1 MTSITILP
9 LQTEVSSRG
18 HTPSVPRRLIHRPRA
33 WGLIQMTL
41 MACLIVLVWPVQ
53 LGGKSTLTVVAGNSM
68 EPTYLLGDAVITW
81 KEAPHIGDVVLFRL
95 PEGEFGAGKLV
106 IHRLIGGDG
115 SGWITQG
122 DNRSGPD
129 TWTIS
134 DNDILGV
141 AKFQVPHSGRL
152 LELVKSWL
160 FIAALAVLAVAT
172 IVWPDKDE
180 RSHSAALS
188 REIR

>member
-1 MTSITILP
+1 MTSLTILLP
-9 LQTEVSSRG
+9 KTDASSRG
-18 HTPSVPRRLIHRPRA
+18 HTPSVPRRLIDRPRA
-33 WGLIQMTL
+33 WDLIQMTL
-41 MACLIVLVWPVQ
+41 MACLMVLVWPVQ
-53 LGGKSTLTVVAGNSM
+53 LGGKSTLTVVAGSSM

-81 KEAPHIGDVVLFRL
+81 KEAAHIGDVVLFRL

-141 AKFQVPHSGRL
+141 AKFRVPHSGYL
-152 LELVKSWL
+152 LELTRSWL
-160 FIAALAVLAVAT
+160 FVAALGGFAVAM
-172 IVWPDKDE
+172 VLWPGRDQKRPD
-180 RSHSAALS
+180 AAGA
-188 REIR
+188 